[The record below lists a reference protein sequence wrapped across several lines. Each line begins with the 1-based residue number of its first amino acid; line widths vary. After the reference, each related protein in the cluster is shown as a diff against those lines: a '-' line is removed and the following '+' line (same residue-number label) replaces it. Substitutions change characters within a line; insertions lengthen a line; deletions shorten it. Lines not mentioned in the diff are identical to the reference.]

1 MQRTDDLG
9 RERGTEAHAIAWW
22 KDCCC
27 NAARSAMS
35 RVAVSSAFARAAFE
49 IQGPKLNLGVPRS
62 ILAIY

>member
-1 MQRTDDLG
+1 MQHADDLR

-35 RVAVSSAFARAAFE
+35 RVAVSSAFARAAFK
-49 IQGPKLNLGVPRS
+49 IQGPQVEFGSVRL
-62 ILAIY
+62 ILVIY